1 MIPTKKSPV
10 PSPARKPSAPPDLP
24 VVPVGSETA
33 PVPTVESLTEKLL
46 EKKDFSGL
54 TPPERAVLLLELCRK
69 HALDPLS
76 KPFGFLTVDGR
87 VLLYAFKAASDG
99 ISKARGLTVLS
110 KETQDLGGGAMIY
123 TVWVADQDYL
133 KSGGTS
139 GRKRCDVGVVPAGL
153 QGTAL
158 ANAHKKAMTQALRRA
173 ILGLEAP
180 GFLDESETEDIPGAR
195 PLESIE
201 KPVGAGSSAHAKAS
215 SRRALEDRA

>member
-1 MIPTKKSPV
+1 MIPPKKSPV
-10 PSPARKPSAPPDLP
+10 PSPARKPSTPPDLP

-153 QGTAL
+153 QGIAL

-201 KPVGAGSSAHAKAS
+201 KPVGAGSSDRAKAS